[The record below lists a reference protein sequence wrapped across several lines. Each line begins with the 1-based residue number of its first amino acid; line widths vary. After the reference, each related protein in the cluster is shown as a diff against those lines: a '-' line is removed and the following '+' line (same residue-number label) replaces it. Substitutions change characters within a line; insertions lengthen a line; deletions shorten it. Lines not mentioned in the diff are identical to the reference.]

1 MVMKRT
7 LFILLFLLIS
17 FQACQNKQKST
28 TTGKSLPKTERKSD
42 SETARKPQ
50 KPARPVYPYK
60 KVIEKLPH
68 GIRFNICGVD
78 TAKQLLQDT
87 TFYEALSI
95 ACGRKIEGFST
106 FEAHKRFSPIYSTE
120 NGFIF
125 SLHQAYNA
133 HYPFTI
139 SPDMIWLLICQG
151 VSNHI
156 NINAEKMRH
165 LFVQHE
171 GKYKI
176 TIEENDFTKYGY
188 NPWQNILPKLSDTL
202 QKYVKGDI
210 QKIIVNKFS
219 TTTTNETIAFQ
230 VTLMEAMQKY
240 FDYRTFSGCGI
251 PYITLEGTPQDWR
264 KIRQDI
270 EKLRPYKLSDW
281 VDSLIPILDEFVQA
295 SEGKVHEE
303 FWREIYKYEFK
314 YEPMSFNG
322 WISVF
327 FPYLK
332 EYAYS
337 TGMGLTP
344 SYRAYGKLKSNPLLK
359 NKDYRKAKLEMR
371 DIPQGTSSFDFMW
384 IYRKEIEKDY
394 AMAFTSGFMG
404 FEQDKTT
411 KALRPVI
418 HWAVYDKNAPNLHG
432 R

>member
-1 MVMKRT
+1 MKRS
-7 LFILLFLLIS
+7 LPILLLLLIC
-17 FQACQNKQKST
+17 FQACQNKPKST
-28 TTGKSLPKTERKSD
+28 TTAEKKPPKTSKKTD
-42 SETARKPQ
+42 LETAQ
-50 KPARPVYPYK
+50 KPKRPVYPYK

-78 TAKQLLQDT
+78 TAKQIMKDT

-95 ACGRKIEGFST
+95 ASGRKIEGFST
-106 FEAHKRFSPIYSTE
+106 LEAHKRFSPISSTE
-120 NGFIF
+120 NGFII

-156 NINAEKMRH
+156 NVHAEKMRH

-171 GKYKI
+171 SKYKI
-176 TIEENDFTKYGY
+176 TIEENGFTKYGY
-188 NPWQNILPKLSDTL
+188 NPWQNILPKLSDTIR
-202 QKYVKGDI
+202 KNVKSDI

-219 TTTTNETIAFQ
+219 TTTSNETVAFQ

-240 FDYRTFSGCGI
+240 FDYRSFSGCGI

-264 KIRQDI
+264 KIRLDV
-270 EKLRPYKLSDW
+270 EKLRQYELSDW
-281 VDSLIPILDEFVQA
+281 VESLLPILDEFVQA
-295 SEGKVHEE
+295 SEGKVNEE
-303 FWREIYKYEFK
+303 FWREIYKYESK

-337 TGMGLTP
+337 TGMSLTP
-344 SYRAYGKLKSNPLLK
+344 SYRVYGKLKPNPFLK

-371 DIPQGTSSFDFMW
+371 DISQGTSSFEFVW
-384 IYRKEIEKDY
+384 LYRREVEKDFI
-394 AMAFTSGFMG
+394 MVFTAGFMG

-411 KALRPVI
+411 RALRPVI
-418 HWAVYDKNAPNLHG
+418 HWAVYDKNAPNLND